1 MELITIRIIFGLN
14 RYQNKLAPSKIR
26 FYYLDIF
33 AFDCKKHL
41 FEIIM
46 NLYDIKSIEKG
57 DGSADVKLVLN
68 LDHEVYKGHFPGK
81 PILPGA
87 LQVEMIKDIFALVL
101 DREIRLDSAKNIK
114 YLGFIDPENTKDLF
128 LKFQF
133 KLIDDAWSL
142 RATISDIQEE
152 KPQIFTKF
160 SGAFIEG

>member
-1 MELITIRIIFGLN
+1 
-14 RYQNKLAPSKIR
+14 
-26 FYYLDIF
+26 
-33 AFDCKKHL
+33 
-41 FEIIM
+41 M

-57 DGSADVKLVLN
+57 VDSANIIVVLN
-68 LDHEVYKGHFPGK
+68 LEHEVYKGHFPGK

-101 DREIRLDSAKNIK
+101 DRKICLDSAKSIK
-114 YLGFIDPENTKDLF
+114 YLGFIDPENTKELS

-133 KLIDDAWSL
+133 KLIDEAWSL